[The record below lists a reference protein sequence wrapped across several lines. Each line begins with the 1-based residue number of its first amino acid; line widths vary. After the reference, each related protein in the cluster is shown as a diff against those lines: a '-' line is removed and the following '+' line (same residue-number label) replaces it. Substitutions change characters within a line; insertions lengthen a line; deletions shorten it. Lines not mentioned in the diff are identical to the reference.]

1 MSAMLKDR
9 MGTDVTTENRMYKI
23 VKV

>member
-9 MGTDVTTENRMYKI
+9 MGADATPENGMYKI
-23 VKV
+23 VKI

>member
-9 MGTDVTTENRMYKI
+9 MGADATPENGMYKI
-23 VKV
+23 VKF